1 MSDVFATVASQ
12 ILNSLLWLP
21 FMSVK
26 ELFVPCG
33 WDMNL
38 KRWSLY
44 LLDNL
49 SYCLICA
56 PENFQ
61 VSSTGFKPMTP
72 LTNWAI
78 KPLECEQVNLLV
90 SYVPVKGIMRKRI
103 VCVRAL
109 HRHRNGHVFESHWGH
124 LKFVRCTYM
133 RQSLRLSSK
142 FENYFLKFI
151 HVCVRDNVRDRVC
164 VRDHGWKWSWSSFNP
179 FWSCCV
185 RRCGTDRDRNFSFY
199 TMILPLVVKV

>member
-1 MSDVFATVASQ
+1 
-12 ILNSLLWLP
+12 
-21 FMSVK
+21 MSVK

-38 KRWSLY
+38 KRWSSH

-56 PENFQ
+56 PEIFQ
-61 VSSTGFKPMTP
+61 VSSKGFKPRTS

-78 KPLECEQVNLLV
+78 KPVECEQVNLLV

-103 VCVRAL
+103 VCVRACSGIAMVMCSNL
-109 HRHRNGHVFESHWGH
+109 IEDIWN
-124 LKFVRCTYM
+124 LFV
-133 RQSLRLSSK
+133 RLSSK

-185 RRCGTDRDRNFSFY
+185 RRYGTDRDRNFSFY